1 MNKITQMLPNN
12 MPLKGTLS
20 SRVNQLREFRNM
32 TTKDLAKASRM
43 TVQRIEDIEGGFE
56 TWLSTTDRQI
66 LAKALRI
73 EPSILKEV
81 EFRPPDA
88 VAELSEP
95 SRETIEELADNIL
108 HGERNLECPRCKA
121 PMNCYIQEAI
131 DLEDN
136 KIFLPMANCTK
147 CPFVLK

>member
-12 MPLKGTLS
+12 MPLKGTLA

-32 TTKDLAKASRM
+32 TVKDLAKASRM
-43 TVQRIEDIEGGFE
+43 TVQRIEDLEAGFE

-66 LAKALRI
+66 LAKALRV
-73 EPSILKEV
+73 EPLLLKEV
-81 EFRPPDA
+81 EFRPPEA
-88 VAELSEP
+88 VPELAEVP
-95 SRETIEELADNIL
+95 REIMEELADNIL
-108 HGERNLECPRCKA
+108 HGERNLDCPRCKS
-121 PMNCYIQEAI
+121 PMTCYVQEAI

-136 KIFLPMANCTK
+136 KIFLPMASCTK

>member
-1 MNKITQMLPNN
+1 
-12 MPLKGTLS
+12 
-20 SRVNQLREFRNM
+20 M
-32 TTKDLAKASRM
+32 TVKDLAQSSRM
-43 TVQRIEDIEGGFE
+43 TIQRIEDIEAGFE

-81 EFRPPDA
+81 EFRPPE
-88 VAELSEP
+88 VVPELAEVP
-95 SRETIEELADNIL
+95 REVIEDMADNIL
-108 HGERNLECPRCKA
+108 QGERNLECPRCKS
-121 PMNCYIQEAI
+121 PMTCYVQEAI

-136 KIFLPMANCTK
+136 KIFLPMASCTK